1 MNRFFS
7 PLNDIKLIFQLYNI
21 FKTGKFDIVHNMT
34 IKPNI
39 YGTYAAKLAG
49 IKHRVCLVA
58 GAGFVFMN
66 DISRR
71 TGFVKLPVLWMYKL
85 AMSLAC
91 KIWFQN
97 ADDLEIFAQKRIIAR
112 EKGIVIRSGGINVQ
126 EYSPISATENQL
138 NHLRF
143 ELRLPASASC
153 VLMVAARMI
162 WSKGINEFLEA
173 ARRLYDSYKEWYFV
187 MVCPRDEGTPD
198 SVPEEYLTLH
208 SHERLIVINTFRYD
222 IKSFIALSD
231 IMVLPSYYPEGV
243 PRFLLEG
250 LAMGKPIITTD
261 HQGCRET
268 VDDNQNGYLI
278 PVKDAEALTN
288 KLDVLM
294 SDKDLRARF
303 GRYSRQ
309 KAISEFDENF
319 VIARVINELYGFQD
333 RGDHFR
339 YYS

>member
-1 MNRFFS
+1 
-7 PLNDIKLIFQLYNI
+7 
-21 FKTGKFDIVHNMT
+21 
-34 IKPNI
+34 
-39 YGTYAAKLAG
+39 
-49 IKHRVCLVA
+49 
-58 GAGFVFMN
+58 
-66 DISRR
+66 
-71 TGFVKLPVLWMYKL
+71 
-85 AMSLAC
+85 
-91 KIWFQN
+91 
-97 ADDLEIFAQKRIIAR
+97 
-112 EKGIVIRSGGINVQ
+112 
-126 EYSPISATENQL
+126 
-138 NHLRF
+138 
-143 ELRLPASASC
+143 
-153 VLMVAARMI
+153 MVAARMI